1 MKPKNTE
8 RSPLRLMWRF
18 GGFALALPLL
28 LMGLIT
34 MPRQGRNGIQ
44 EEKGVINVD
53 ALIKEINTLNN
64 EKKPQAS
71 MELLLLALD
80 QQGEDSLLRPLLLQ
94 TFDLFLE
101 NEIRNGEQ
109 EIAKSNKNIEA
120 YLRAASALELLGSR
134 YRALELLVN
143 GACANP
149 QSSELWMK
157 IAKLEH
163 KSGRDWEALDVFK
176 EVIRLDPKNPDAYNN
191 AAFVLAKTENPGQ
204 KNLQTAL
211 SLALNA
217 NKLDPDN
224 PEYIDTLAEIEF
236 RQGNPAQA
244 QNLIKQAIKLAPQKD
259 FFKVQLKRFSQQQV
273 IKPGQTTRFPE

>member
-34 MPRQGRNGIQ
+34 MPRQGRHGIV

-53 ALIKEINTLNN
+53 ALIKEVNTLNN
-64 EKKPQAS
+64 QKKNQQS

-101 NEIRNGEQ
+101 NEIRLGEQ
-109 EIAKSNKNIEA
+109 EIAKNNKNIEA
-120 YLRAASALELLGSR
+120 YLRATSALELMGSR

-149 QSSELWMK
+149 QSSDLWMK

-163 KSGRDWEALDVFK
+163 KSGRDFGALDVFK
-176 EVIRLDPKNPDAYNN
+176 EVIRLDPKNSDAYNN
-191 AAFVLAKTENPGQ
+191 AAFVLAKTENPAP
-204 KNLQTAL
+204 KDLQAAL

-236 RQGNPAQA
+236 RQGNSEQA
-244 QNLIKQAIKLAPQKD
+244 QNLIKQAIKLAPEKD
-259 FFKVQLKRFSQQQV
+259 FFKVQLKRFSQQQA
-273 IKPGQTTRFPE
+273 KPGQTSGVLTQ